1 MRTTIDIDEQLLIY
15 VKQKAA
21 ENNCSLKNIIEDAL
35 RDFFSNH
42 TQQHGDIKLETFSGN
57 GLKPGVDLNNNQSL
71 YDIMDGL

>member
-1 MRTTIDIDEQLLIY
+1 MRITIDIDEQLLIY

-21 ENNCSLKNIIEDAL
+21 ENNSSLKNIIEDAL

-42 TQQHGDIKLETFSGN
+42 NVHRNDIKFETFSGK

-71 YDIMDGL
+71 YDIMGGL

>member
-21 ENNCSLKNIIEDAL
+21 ENNSSLKNIIEDAL
-35 RDFFSNH
+35 RDFFSKHNVH
-42 TQQHGDIKLETFSGN
+42 RNDIKLETFSGK

-71 YDIMDGL
+71 NDIMDDL